1 MKTILI
7 DRFENQIEK
16 LFDTLIEIEKEE
28 QKKPMRELSNWHK
41 TTLGMI
47 FFNQVLLKSCW
58 NTKLKSLTQ
67 EQALK
72 YIEEV

>member
-28 QKKPMRELSNWHK
+28 QKKPIRELSNWHK

-47 FFNQVLLKSCW
+47 FFNQD
-58 NTKLKSLTQ
+58 N
-67 EQALK
+67 
-72 YIEEV
+72 